1 MGDTRLEKKRE
12 VMRGARQQPNM
23 VLAEEGEN
31 AEVGLL
37 DPVREQQKNITQMA
51 RNHPAQVGGATSE
64 DSSST
69 SKWRAS
75 VAWRERAWRERRSS
89 RRGEN
94 SAKDTSS

>member
-1 MGDTRLEKKRE
+1 MEKKRE
-12 VMRGARQQPNM
+12 AMRGARQQPNM

-51 RNHPAQVGGATSE
+51 RNHPVQLGGATSE

-75 VAWRERAWRERRSS
+75 VAWRERSSS

>member
-1 MGDTRLEKKRE
+1 
-12 VMRGARQQPNM
+12 M

-37 DPVREQQKNITQMA
+37 DPVRKQEKIITQMA
-51 RNHPAQVGGATSE
+51 RNLPAQVGGETSE

-75 VAWRERAWRERRSS
+75 EAVAWRERSSS

>member
-1 MGDTRLEKKRE
+1 
-12 VMRGARQQPNM
+12 M

-51 RNHPAQVGGATSE
+51 RNHPAQLGGETSE
-64 DSSST
+64 GSSST
-69 SKWRAS
+69 SKRRAS
-75 VAWRERAWRERRSS
+75 EADGWRERNAS